1 MAKKKKTALK
11 PVARGFATTSQ
22 AKKVV
27 PEPSPEETATSED
40 DAVQQETQDGVAGV
54 DGADKATG
62 VNQAAEA
69 VDWEDDAKL
78 EEGVYQG
85 YVERLQDKGDREVA
99 KILKVSPCN
108 GMGSLSVFILIN
120 HGRLLSLT
128 GERTKG
134 TSALTSSRLC
144 EMKSWKPFVSGG

>member
-27 PEPSPEETATSED
+27 LEPSPQEVAAPED
-40 DAVQQETQDGVAGV
+40 DAAQQRTQDGVAGV
-54 DGADKATG
+54 DGADKAPG
-62 VNQAAEA
+62 VNQVAEA

-99 KILKVSPCN
+99 KILKVRPYRCGQN
-108 GMGSLSVFILIN
+108 LYRF
-120 HGRLLSLT
+120 
-128 GERTKG
+128 E
-134 TSALTSSRLC
+134 
-144 EMKSWKPFVSGG
+144 F